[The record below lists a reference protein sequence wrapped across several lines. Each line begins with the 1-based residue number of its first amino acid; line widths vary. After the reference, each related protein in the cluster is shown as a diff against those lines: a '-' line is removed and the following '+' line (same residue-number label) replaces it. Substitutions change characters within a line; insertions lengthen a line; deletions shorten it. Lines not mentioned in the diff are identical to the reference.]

1 MKTKILTVFLALV
14 MVLSLGLPAIAETT
28 SETTEKTYEV
38 GNSTVTVTTTVTV
51 NTPDDPAAAPKKED
65 VVILYTNDVHCG
77 VSDNVSF
84 TGLSLLKN
92 ALKDA
97 GKNVLLVDNGDAVQG
112 DTIGTL
118 SKGEYII
125 DIMNAVGYDIA
136 TIGNH
141 EFDYGMDQ
149 FMKNVEKANFPYV
162 CANFTDAVGKP
173 IFDAYKIF
181 EIGGRKIAFVGV
193 ATPKTFTSSTPS
205 YFQNEAGEY
214 IYTFCEDAT
223 GKKMYDAVQRAV
235 NAARAEGAEFV
246 VALTHLGIEADCSPW
261 TSSEVIENTTG
272 IDVFLDGHSHSVL
285 DGSDLVKNK
294 DGKEV
299 ILTSTGTKLAY
310 VGCLTIDAEGNL
322 STMLLDKSVVSYG
335 KLIGSLQNDNGV
347 AAKIDEI
354 NKEFEQL
361 INKVVAN
368 TKVDLVT
375 QDPANKETRI
385 VRSQETNLGDLCS
398 DAYRI
403 VSGADIAFVNGGG
416 VRKEL
421 PAGEITYGQVISV
434 HPFGNMMCVVEATG
448 QEILDALELSVSKLP
463 GEFGGFMHVSGLKFT
478 ADLNVD
484 STVVLNDKSEFVEVS
499 GARRVKD
506 VTVLNKTTG
515 EYEPIDPEKTYTLAS
530 HNYML
535 KSAGDGFTMFKDNKI
550 LQDEV
555 MIDNQVLITYLEE
568 KLGGTVGDEYKDP
581 FGEGRITIVEK
592 GATATNP

>member
-592 GATATNP
+592 GANP